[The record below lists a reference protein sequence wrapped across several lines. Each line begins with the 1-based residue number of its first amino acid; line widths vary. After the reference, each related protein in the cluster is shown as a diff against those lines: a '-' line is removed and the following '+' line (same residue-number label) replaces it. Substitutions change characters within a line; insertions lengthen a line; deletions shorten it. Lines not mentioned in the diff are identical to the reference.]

1 MCRANNFLI
10 LILGDLSYTSNT
22 NWRYNCLDL
31 SC

>member
-1 MCRANNFLI
+1 VQIIFLI
-10 LILGDLSYTSNT
+10 LTLGDLSYTSNT